1 MVDLV
6 ASGPDVSLDGQ
17 GSPGTLQRRGGR
29 CKILLWALR
38 RGAGPNPAFLLP
50 APFSRDGEG
59 ACPDA
64 LVCCS
69 GLILLADIGLGVLPE
84 AEIEKGG
91 SGAA

>member
-6 ASGPDVSLDGQ
+6 APGPDVSLDGQ
-17 GSPGTLQRRGGR
+17 GSPGTLRRGGR
-29 CKILLWALR
+29 GKSFPWALL
-38 RGAGPNPAFLLP
+38 RGACPNQAFLLP
-50 APFSRDGEG
+50 SPFSRDSEG